1 MTQSVGHT
9 FLSPAYV
16 ARPLYSPFLEP
27 LWREAVALVAVV
39 VVG

>member
-16 ARPLYSPFLEP
+16 ACPLYSPFLET
-27 LWREAVALVAVV
+27 LCGEAVALVAVV
-39 VVG
+39 LVG